1 MPINYRQE
9 ALDEAGSRGAYGDV
23 LRTIPLATRAAYY
36 IIVAATVFA
45 LGFVCFGQ
53 VERYAR
59 GPLVIR
65 LDGRTT
71 VTALTDGAISAVD
84 VRPGQAVSP
93 GTVLARL
100 DTREIAGEVMRLR
113 REQDARKRAL
123 LRNLDDADNRVA
135 LLSLSSELELAQRKL
150 AEHSVIAPCAGSVA
164 DVRIRPG
171 QVVAKGSQ
179 LVTVTTPTTRA
190 RVVAALPAHERPL
203 LRIGGPLRV
212 ELSGYSYAYLPASIR
227 LIGDEALG
235 PREVRRYLGDELGD
249 AVEVEGPRVLV
260 EAELATTSFVIEDQ
274 TLRFVDGMAGLAE
287 AEVRR
292 ERIVTLLVP
301 ALRLLLNE

>member
-1 MPINYRQE
+1 
-9 ALDEAGSRGAYGDV
+9 
-23 LRTIPLATRAAYY
+23 
-36 IIVAATVFA
+36 
-45 LGFVCFGQ
+45 
-53 VERYAR
+53 
-59 GPLVIR
+59 
-65 LDGRTT
+65 
-71 VTALTDGAISAVD
+71 
-84 VRPGQAVSP
+84 
-93 GTVLARL
+93 
-100 DTREIAGEVMRLR
+100 
-113 REQDARKRAL
+113 
-123 LRNLDDADNRVA
+123 
-135 LLSLSSELELAQRKL
+135 
-150 AEHSVIAPCAGSVA
+150 
-164 DVRIRPG
+164 
-171 QVVAKGSQ
+171 
-179 LVTVTTPTTRA
+179 
-190 RVVAALPAHERPL
+190 
-203 LRIGGPLRV
+203 LRV